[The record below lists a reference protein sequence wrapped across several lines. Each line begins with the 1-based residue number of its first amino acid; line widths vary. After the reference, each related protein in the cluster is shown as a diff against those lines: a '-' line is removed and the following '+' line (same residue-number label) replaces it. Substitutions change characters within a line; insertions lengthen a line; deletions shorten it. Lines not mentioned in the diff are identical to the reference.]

1 MIVSPDLTTY
11 ASHRHH
17 NHDRLITDTSAEKKV
32 APKRQRINE
41 SGDRS
46 EITTATTGTE
56 SQPEQPAYD
65 LKNGDISKQHHD
77 VQTGLEEQQNH

>member
-1 MIVSPDLTTY
+1 MIVSPGPNTY
-11 ASHRHH
+11 APHKHH
-17 NHDRLITDTSAEKKV
+17 NHDRLITDTTAEKKV

-46 EITTATTGTE
+46 GITAATLGTE

-65 LKNGDISKQHHD
+65 PENDDESKQHHG